1 MPYDN
6 QISRTDAASLIPIQY
21 ADEIMVSVEE
31 MNPILSLSRRTPN
44 MVAGQEK
51 QPVMSAL
58 ASAYF
63 LTGNK
68 NLIQTTEVNWEDK
81 YLDPEG
87 LAAIIP
93 IPRSVIRDSKY
104 DLFGQC
110 KPELIKAFSL
120 AISQALIHG
129 INIPASWTTNLGAAG
144 LIAGAVAAGNS
155 VALADYTDM
164 YEAILGEKE
173 DGTAGMFGK
182 LEDEGFIVTGSIA
195 DTSMKRK
202 LRNVRD
208 EVGQPIFVADMKEKT
223 PYTLDGAPCYFPTD
237 GSMDAATALA
247 IAGQW
252 DQLVWA
258 YREEIRYEILKEA
271 VIQDASGAI
280 IYNLAQQD
288 MVALKAVM
296 YIAVALPNPINR
308 KQPTKA
314 LRYPVAVLTQL

>member
-1 MPYDN
+1 MGYDN
-6 QISRTDAASLIPIQY
+6 SISRTDAASLIPQGD
-21 ADEIMVSVEE
+21 ADEIMTSVEE

-44 MVAGQEK
+44 MVVGQEK

-63 LTGNK
+63 ITGDTS
-68 NLIQTTEVNWEDK
+68 LIQTTEVNWKDK

-104 DLFGQC
+104 DIIGQC

-120 AISQALIHG
+120 AISNAAIRG
-129 INIPASWTTNLGAAG
+129 VNIPASWTTNMGAAG
-144 LIAGAVAAGNS
+144 LIAGSLAAGNTVS
-155 VALADYTDM
+155 LAGGYTDM
-164 YEAILGEKE
+164 YEAILGEKA
-173 DGTAGMFGK
+173 DGTAGLFGK
-182 LEDEGFIVTGSIA
+182 LEDSGFMVSGSIA
-195 DTSMKRK
+195 STSMKRK
-202 LRNVRD
+202 FRNVRD
-208 EVGQPIFVADMKEKT
+208 EKGQPIFVADPKEKT
-223 PYTLDGAPCYFPTD
+223 PYSLDGAPCYFPTD
-237 GSMDAATALA
+237 GSVPDTSALL

-252 DQLVWA
+252 DQVVWA

-271 VIQDASGAI
+271 VIQDASGKI

-296 YIAVALPNPINR
+296 YIAIALPNPINR
-308 KQPTKA
+308 AQPTEA
-314 LRYPVAVLTQL
+314 SRYPIAVMTK